1 MTLVYT
7 MLQRKNT
14 ERRKHTTNASKTFRP
29 STKGPAPDGN
39 DMMKMLNK
47 SMKTVKFDNNR
58 VFKTIWVTNAW
69 DGSENFLISD
79 KIMNLVGK

>member
-1 MTLVYT
+1 
-7 MLQRKNT
+7 
-14 ERRKHTTNASKTFRP
+14 
-29 STKGPAPDGN
+29 
-39 DMMKMLNK
+39 MKMLNK

-79 KIMNLVGK
+79 KIMSLVGK

>member
-1 MTLVYT
+1 MFTPCS
-7 MLQRKNT
+7 K
-14 ERRKHTTNASKTFRP
+14 ERIQKEGNTTNASKTFRP
-29 STKGPAPDGN
+29 STEGPAPDGN